1 MGERERGERGTEERG
16 MEIMWNLP
24 HATVA
29 TPAKL
34 GALPVDHLAGFRE
47 TQVRMAEDHS
57 WKEHSEQS

>member
-16 MEIMWNLP
+16 MWNNLP